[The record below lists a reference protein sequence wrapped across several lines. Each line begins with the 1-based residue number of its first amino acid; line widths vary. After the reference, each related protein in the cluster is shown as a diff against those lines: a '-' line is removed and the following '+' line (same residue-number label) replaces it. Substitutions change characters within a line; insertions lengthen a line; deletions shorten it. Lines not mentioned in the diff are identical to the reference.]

1 MVQTA
6 KVGSLIIND
15 KCKAL
20 AKKVKELIDTQS
32 CFCDW
37 LSNTNVRAK
46 LNQDLWFLLDENGY
60 HLNGAMMFLIRF
72 LTKWKTI
79 KSINLP
85 HAYIVLI
92 QTIIRLWLQ
101 NRNRKILM
109 NMITPSKEQSKRSA
123 AHIFAAFQY
132 QWDYFVLQL
141 LDTNDDTITVSFEL
155 LDDVDKQTGECIT
168 LYQIKH
174 SVQKNAKNETINLS
188 NRDTDLWKTISIWME
203 FIDEQPDVLASHKFV
218 LVTNKAIEDNAF
230 VNALG
235 KFRENRSIDELK
247 SALISIQESERVNKD
262 KTDITKKKSA
272 DISEIITKLLS
283 KSYLSEF
290 CARISV
296 SETSDMLKDE
306 VKRYMDNRFCL
317 NKNRVEWVYD
327 QLMNR
332 LRDDSVENIENNI
345 PISYTGAIFKERYQS
360 IIDIGRQKIHFRT
373 NYSFSEFNGNPRD
386 LLFMKQ
392 LFSIGDT
399 KEDELDRMVELT
411 TRWLCFNNNLQEHF
425 NNKALLHEDV
435 DRLTKNVVSSWDN
448 YHRSKHR
455 RITSASTDDELCEAG
470 CNTVDEMRKERFS
483 LAETPLEQF
492 LSEGCIYYYSNSPT
506 DIIPELPLI
515 GWHHNWKDKFKK
527 S

>member
-1 MVQTA
+1 
-6 KVGSLIIND
+6 
-15 KCKAL
+15 
-20 AKKVKELIDTQS
+20 
-32 CFCDW
+32 
-37 LSNTNVRAK
+37 
-46 LNQDLWFLLDENGY
+46 
-60 HLNGAMMFLIRF
+60 
-72 LTKWKTI
+72 
-79 KSINLP
+79 
-85 HAYIVLI
+85 
-92 QTIIRLWLQ
+92 
-101 NRNRKILM
+101 
-109 NMITPSKEQSKRSA
+109 MITPSKEQSKRSA

-141 LDTNDDTITVSFEL
+141 LATNDDTITVSFEL

-247 SALISIQESERVNKD
+247 SALISIQGSERVNKD

-435 DRLTKNVVSSWDN
+435 DSLTKNVVSSWDN

-506 DIIPELPLI
+506 DIIPELPFI
-515 GWHHNWKDKFKK
+515 KRHHNWKDKFKK

>member
-1 MVQTA
+1 
-6 KVGSLIIND
+6 
-15 KCKAL
+15 
-20 AKKVKELIDTQS
+20 
-32 CFCDW
+32 
-37 LSNTNVRAK
+37 
-46 LNQDLWFLLDENGY
+46 
-60 HLNGAMMFLIRF
+60 
-72 LTKWKTI
+72 
-79 KSINLP
+79 
-85 HAYIVLI
+85 
-92 QTIIRLWLQ
+92 
-101 NRNRKILM
+101 
-109 NMITPSKEQSKRSA
+109 MITPSKEQSKRSA

-141 LDTNDDTITVSFEL
+141 LATNDDTITVSFEL

-247 SALISIQESERVNKD
+247 SALISIQGSERVNKD

-411 TRWLCFNNNLQEHF
+411 TRDGFALTTTSKSISIIRLCFM
-425 NNKALLHEDV
+425 K
-435 DRLTKNVVSSWDN
+435 
-448 YHRSKHR
+448 
-455 RITSASTDDELCEAG
+455 
-470 CNTVDEMRKERFS
+470 M
-483 LAETPLEQF
+483 
-492 LSEGCIYYYSNSPT
+492 
-506 DIIPELPLI
+506 
-515 GWHHNWKDKFKK
+515 
-527 S
+527 